1 MVSPNKLLLLSL
13 QDDEVVVVDK
23 PASMPVHPCGRY
35 RHNSVIFIL
44 AKVPVPVLHSLCR
57 YLWCIPVLAQRKVL
71 FYVLKDE
78 PNQCD
83 VDPDLHS
90 ILREDAWIWI
100 RVDDVNPNPEG

>member
-44 AKVPVPVLHSLCR
+44 AKVPVPVPVLHSLCR

-71 FYVLKDE
+71 FYVLTVQI
-78 PNQCD
+78 NQMS
-83 VDPDLHS
+83 VMW
-90 ILREDAWIWI
+90 ILICI
-100 RVDDVNPNPEG
+100 KYFFLYLYKVFN